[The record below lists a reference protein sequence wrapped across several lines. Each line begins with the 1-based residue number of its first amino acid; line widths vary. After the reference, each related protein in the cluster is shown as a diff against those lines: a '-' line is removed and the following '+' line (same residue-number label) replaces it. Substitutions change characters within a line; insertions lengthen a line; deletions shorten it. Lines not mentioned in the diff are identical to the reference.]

1 MPSVASYILFHT
13 DVCHLCEQA
22 QALIDTLG
30 IDYIKQDICD
40 VEELAERYGTR
51 IPVLLRQADQ
61 SELNWPFDIQQLQ
74 KFTGA

>member
-22 QALIDTLG
+22 QALIDILG
-30 IDYIKQDICD
+30 IDYIKRDICD
-40 VEELAERYGTR
+40 IDELAERYGTR

-74 KFTGA
+74 QFTGA